1 MQNNPELEKSLVQ
14 YQNMEKQL
22 QSAMMQ
28 KHQLQ
33 LQVNEMNLALEEL
46 SKTSEK
52 EVFKSIGAI
61 MVRTTKENAQ
71 KDLEER
77 KKMAELRVN
86 SLTKQEDQLKTNLQ
100 ELRTTLEASL
110 KPPKGGA
117 Q

>member
-1 MQNNPELEKSLVQ
+1 MQQQNPELEKSLVQ

-22 QSAMMQ
+22 QAAMMQ

-46 SKTSEK
+46 SKTKEE

-61 MVRTTKENAQ
+61 MVKTKKEDAV
-71 KDLEER
+71 KDLDKK

-86 SLTKQEDQLKTNLQ
+86 SLTKQEEQLKTQLTD
-100 ELRTTLEASL
+100 LRTSLEASL
-110 KPPKGGA
+110 KTQQGA